1 MLVRPLTPR
10 KCNLDAEIDE
20 RADLGGLMLA
30 RWVEGVERKTLAVPT
45 RKKIDQRSTCQQF
58 FDAPTDDLSDTGAGD
73 AFLQHRL
80 GIGEGQRAAGRNGH
94 DLLAADEL
102 PIERPSCIRIEKLQA
117 AMLGEIRGM
126 LGFAVSIDIAR

>member
-1 MLVRPLTPR
+1 MTEAMPAPPDVRSEIPGLMRSGYDIANPRGACGGRSCMLVRTLTPR

-20 RADLGGLMLA
+20 RTDLGGLMLA

-45 RKKIDQRSTCQQF
+45 RKKIDQGSTRQQF

-80 GIGEGQRAAGRNGH
+80 GIGEGQRAA
-94 DLLAADEL
+94 A
-102 PIERPSCIRIEKLQA
+102 
-117 AMLGEIRGM
+117 
-126 LGFAVSIDIAR
+126 